1 METFLTNLSHPF
13 KNKLL
18 LARALMHP
26 SLQSELSTYERSE
39 FLGDRVLGLVIATYL
54 YKAHPEDEEG
64 NLARRFSNLV
74 KGETLAK
81 VAENLN
87 LGPAIEMSSSEEH
100 SGGRRNITILADAC
114 EALIGAVY
122 LDGGFEAAEKF
133 ILEAW
138 QFLIESGEDSTELDA
153 KTTLQEHL
161 QKKKWGLPAYSVAE
175 VTGPDHAPEFVIRLY
190 IKEVESEVFAKGL
203 TKRQAEQ
210 EAAAKMLFILRPS
223 KKNRP

>member
-1 METFLTNLSHPF
+1 
-13 KNKLL
+13 
-18 LARALMHP
+18 MHP

-54 YKAHPEDEEG
+54 YKMHPEDEEG

-81 VAENLN
+81 VAENLH
-87 LGPAIEMSSSEEH
+87 LGGAIQMSASEEH
-100 SGGRRNITILADAC
+100 SGGRRNITILADSC

-122 LDGGFEAAEKF
+122 LDGGFEEAEKF
-133 ILEAW
+133 ILSAW
-138 QFLIESGEDSTELDA
+138 KFLLDSGEDSTELDA
-153 KTTLQEHL
+153 KTMLQEHL
-161 QKKKWGLPAYSVAE
+161 QKKRWGLPAYSVAE

-190 IKEVESEVFAKGL
+190 IKETEKEVFAKGL

-210 EAAAKMLFILRPS
+210 EAAAKMLLILRTKG
-223 KKNRP
+223 KKNS

>member
-1 METFLTNLSHPF
+1 MKERPLKLDYQFN
-13 KNKLL
+13 NKVL

-39 FLGDRVLGLVIATYL
+39 FLGDRVLGLVMATYL
-54 YKAHPEDEEG
+54 YKVHPEDEEG

-81 VAENLN
+81 VAESLH
-87 LGPAIEMSSSEEH
+87 LGNAIQMSSSEEH
-100 SGGRRNITILADAC
+100 SGGRRNITILADSC
-114 EALIGAVY
+114 EALIGAIY

-133 ILEAW
+133 VLSAW
-138 QFLIESGEDSTELDA
+138 KFLLESGEDSTDLDA

-161 QKKKWGLPAYSVAE
+161 QKKKWGLPVYSVAE

-190 IKEVESEVFAKGL
+190 IKETESEVFAKGF

-210 EAAAKMLFILRPS
+210 EAAAKMLLILRTKG
-223 KKNRP
+223 KKNS

>member
-1 METFLTNLSHPF
+1 MKKLPLKLEYQFTN
-13 KNKLL
+13 NVL

-26 SLQSELSTYERSE
+26 SLQSDLSTYERSE
-39 FLGDRVLGLVIATYL
+39 FLGDRVLGLVMATYL
-54 YKAHPEDEEG
+54 YTVHPEDEEG

-81 VAENLN
+81 VAESLH
-87 LGPAIEMSSSEEH
+87 LGNAIQMSASEEH

-114 EALIGAVY
+114 EALIGAIY

-133 ILEAW
+133 ILSAW
-138 QFLIESGEDSTELDA
+138 KFLLERGEDSTELDA
-153 KTTLQEHL
+153 KTTLQEYL
-161 QKKKWGLPAYSVAE
+161 QKKRWGLPAYSVAE

-190 IKEVESEVFAKGL
+190 IKETENEVFAKGL

-210 EAAAKMLFILRPS
+210 EAAAKMLLILQTKG
-223 KKNRP
+223 KKNS

>member
-1 METFLTNLSHPF
+1 MKELPLNLSYQF
-13 KNKLL
+13 KNKVL

-26 SLQSELSTYERSE
+26 SLQSDLSTYERSE

-54 YKAHPEDEEG
+54 YTVHPEDEEG

-81 VAENLN
+81 VAESLH
-87 LGPAIEMSSSEEH
+87 LGHAIQMSSSEEH

-114 EALIGAVY
+114 EALIGAIY

-133 ILEAW
+133 VLSSW
-138 QFLIESGEDSTELDA
+138 KFLLESGEDSTELDA

-161 QKKKWGLPAYSVAE
+161 QKKRWGLPAYSVAE

-190 IKEVESEVFAKGL
+190 VKETDHEVFAKGL

-210 EAAAKMLFILRPS
+210 EAAAKMLLILRTKG
-223 KKNRP
+223 KKNS